1 MLLIVGAP
9 VVAGAQSGTQAS
21 APLSTSAVVAQ
32 GTVET
37 LPQAATSTPA
47 PTSTSASASTS
58 TSTSTSASAS
68 AIRFLHL
75 SEGAAAASAAAS
87 AAAAAVTAGVLPE
100 ATAPYAIPP
109 ANAPTD
115 GGTEAATDKA
125 SNVVTASTT
134 ASTTASIPE
143 SATESSTASDAAE
156 ESGDDGDD
164 RPTLGLMK
172 RSKPLPIMPTGMNE
186 SVIRIPLTGAQIDLS
201 LEATLFKPDGPG
213 PFPIIIF
220 NHGKERGD
228 PKQQKRSRPLALA
241 REFVQR
247 GYAVL
252 APNREGFADSD
263 GSYSEQLCGIEDLGL
278 QQAADVAA
286 AVHYIKQQPYAQ
298 ANRIVIIGASEGGL
312 ASIAYGEQP
321 AAGVVGI
328 VNFSGGLRQD
338 ACDTWQQ
345 AMVDA
350 FHAYGERS
358 QIPTLWFYGDNDRFW
373 PSTLAPQ
380 LFAAYRSGGGRA
392 MLIDFG
398 AYKDNAHRLVGDRDS
413 VPVWWPGIARFL
425 HRLGMPTKVRF
436 AVTPTMWPP
445 ASGFAPLNAVNA
457 VPYLDAEGRAGYQ
470 NFLEKYPTRAF
481 ALSDSGAWSWAE
493 GGDDP
498 VSVALDS
505 CQRNSRDACHLYAID
520 NTVVWP
526 TR

>member
-1 MLLIVGAP
+1 MTTARAPQTRRTLCVLLLVAAPIAAKAQGNPQNPLPVPTAAQAAVGIVPRVAKPTPAP
-9 VVAGAQSGTQAS
+9 
-21 APLSTSAVVAQ
+21 APLSK
-32 GTVET
+32 
-37 LPQAATSTPA
+37 LPHQSDA
-47 PTSTSASASTS
+47 
-58 TSTSTSASAS
+58 
-68 AIRFLHL
+68 
-75 SEGAAAASAAAS
+75 AAAASAAAS
-87 AAAAAVTAGVLPE
+87 AAAAAVTAGILVDPPE
-100 ATAPYAIPP
+100 PV
-109 ANAPTD
+109 ANADD
-115 GGTEAATDKA
+115 GISMTPAADR
-125 SNVVTASTT
+125 V
-134 ASTTASIPE
+134 PDR
-143 SATESSTASDAAE
+143 ASDARADVASATSASAASDAE
-156 ESGDDGDD
+156 DTNDEVDPPVAVGSAL
-164 RPTLGLMK
+164 RH
-172 RSKPLPIMPTGMNE
+172 KPLPAMPPGMNE
-186 SVIRIPLTGAQIDLS
+186 SVIRIPLTGAQINLS

-213 PFPIIIF
+213 PFPIVIF

-228 PKQQKRSRPLALA
+228 PRQQKRSRPLALA

-263 GSYSEQLCGIEDLGL
+263 GNYSEPICGIEELGL

-286 AVHYIKQQPYAQ
+286 AVHYIKQQPFAQ
-298 ANRIVIIGASEGGL
+298 TNRIVIIGASEGGL

-321 AAGVVGI
+321 DAGVIGI
-328 VNFSGGLRQD
+328 INFSGGLRQD
-338 ACDTWQQ
+338 ACDSWQQ

-350 FHAYGERS
+350 FHGYGERS

-373 PSTLAPQ
+373 PSGLAPQ
-380 LFAAYRSGGGRA
+380 LYSAYRSGGGRA

-398 AYKDNAHRLVGDRDS
+398 SYKDNAHRLVGDRDS
-413 VPVWWPGIARFL
+413 VPVWWPGVARFL

-436 AVTPTMWPP
+436 AVTRPVLPP
-445 ASGFAPLNAVNA
+445 ATGYAPLQAVNA

-498 VSVALDS
+498 ITVALDS
-505 CQRNSRDACHLYAID
+505 CQRNSRDACRLYAID